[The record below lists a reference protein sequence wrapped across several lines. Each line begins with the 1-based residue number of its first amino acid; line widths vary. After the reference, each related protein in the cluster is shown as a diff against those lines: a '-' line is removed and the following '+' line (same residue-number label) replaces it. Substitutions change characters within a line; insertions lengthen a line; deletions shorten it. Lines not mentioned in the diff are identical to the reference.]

1 MKYYLFNPRS
11 GSGDARERAEL
22 LRASAGDDVTVVDM
36 TGIASY
42 ADFASALTADDTVV
56 IFGGDGTLNRFING
70 LGDSEV
76 PCAVEYMPTGSGNDF
91 AIDIGMGNT
100 DMPVDITEYIKNLPT
115 VEVDGKTSKFI
126 NGVGY
131 GIDGY
136 CCEVGDELKL
146 KGKKPNYTMIA
157 ISGLLFHYKP
167 CDAVVTVDG
176 VEHIFKKVWIAPTM
190 YGAHYGGGMMPTP
203 MQKRDSDKLSLMVF
217 HGSNKLVTLM
227 IFPNIFNGEH
237 VKSTKY
243 ITVLEGKEIAVK
255 FTEPRAL
262 QIDGETV
269 LGVTS
274 YTAKR

>member
-1 MKYYLFNPRS
+1 MKYYLFNPHS
-11 GSGDARERAEL
+11 GSGEARACAEL
-22 LRASAGDDVTVVDM
+22 LRASAGADATVVDM
-36 TGIASY
+36 TEIASY
-42 ADFASALTADDTVV
+42 KDFVGALTADDTVV

-70 LGDSEV
+70 ISDCEPLASV
-76 PCAVEYMPTGSGNDF
+76 QYMPTGSGNDF
-91 AIDIGMGNT
+91 AIDIGMDAT
-100 DMPVDITEYIKNLPT
+100 EEPVDITEYIKDLPT
-115 VEVDGKTSKFI
+115 VAVDGKVSRFI

-146 KGKKPNYTMIA
+146 KGKKPNYTGIA

-176 VEHIFKKVWIAPTM
+176 VEHTFKKVWIAPTM
-190 YGAHYGGGMMPTP
+190 YGSHYGGGMIPTP
-203 MQKRDSDKLSLMVF
+203 MQKRGSDKLSLMVF

-227 IFPNIFNGEH
+227 IFPNIFKGEH

-243 ITVLEGKEIAVK
+243 VTVLEGKEITVK

-262 QIDGETV
+262 QIDGETM